1 MSEQKRQALSAW
13 MDAARAADLHEE
25 ALSLD
30 SVLGDAEARAAWGRY
45 HLIRDSLQGE
55 LAEGVPAGFADSVM
69 AAIDAEPAIVAP
81 VTPLSERPVVTVP
94 DAVMPD
100 NVIRR
105 PWWQPAA
112 GFAAAASVFAVVLLS
127 WQNLQSPALPG
138 QNAAVELASAPV
150 AAAPVAEALP
160 AQSVSTADEAERSRL
175 EALLLNHTEAVSAN
189 GLNMVLPYA
198 RVVSDRIELPAAEA
212 ARALDADDDGQD
224 VKADKPVAA
233 PVEGQAQPSPA
244 R

>member
-25 ALSLD
+25 ALPLD

-55 LAEGVPAGFADSVM
+55 LPEGVPAGFADSVM

-81 VTPLSERPVVTVP
+81 VTPLSERPVQRP
-94 DAVMPD
+94 EAAVAG

-105 PWWQPAA
+105 PWWQPVA

-127 WQNLQSPALPG
+127 WQNLQAPAFPG
-138 QNAAVELASAPV
+138 QPAGVELAAAPA
-150 AAAPVAEALP
+150 AAAPLAEALP
-160 AQSVSTADEAERSRL
+160 AQPVSATDEAERSRL

-212 ARALDADDDGQD
+212 ARALDADDDGKD
-224 VKADKPVAA
+224 AAADPLGEGKAEPA
-233 PVEGQAQPSPA
+233 PV